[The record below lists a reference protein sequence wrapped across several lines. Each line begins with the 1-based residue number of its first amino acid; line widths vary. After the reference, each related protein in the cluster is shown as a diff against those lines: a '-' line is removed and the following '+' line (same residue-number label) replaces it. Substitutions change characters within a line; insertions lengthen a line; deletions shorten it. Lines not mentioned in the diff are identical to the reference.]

1 MSPCELGD
9 MKKSSRPGVQRY
21 SIVAMTSRV
30 LNALIPAALLLA
42 GALCVHARA
51 AVVPQVSFR
60 NDVMAVLSKAGCNSG
75 PCHGNRNGKGG
86 FKLSLRGEDPD
97 PDYAALVHA
106 AGGRRVNFSNP
117 EESLLLLKPTTT
129 VPHEGQLR
137 LERGSPEYELLRRWI
152 AGRAPDDRDRAAK
165 LARLEV
171 SPASAVLYAPKDH
184 LQVKVTACFGDGSK
198 RDVTSL
204 ACYEA
209 VNTLVEVSRGGLV
222 TRKSPG
228 ETTVLVRY
236 LDQQSP
242 VSLAFVPETLHFK
255 RSDRT
260 PENNFID
267 QHVFAKLRT
276 LRLNASPLC
285 ADEVFCRRAFL
296 DLLGI
301 LPTADE
307 ARRFVADRRGDKRA
321 RLVDALLARPEF
333 AEFWALKWMDLLRAD
348 ERTLDAKGIR
358 AFHQWICAS
367 LATNKPLDQF
377 ARELVAAR
385 GSTYAEPAAN
395 FYRALRTPVERA
407 ESAAQVFLGTRLQC
421 AQCHNHPYER
431 WTQDDYHDWA
441 GVFARVSYKVLENR
455 RRDNNDSH
463 EFIGEQIVFLTNQL
477 SHTNPRLGKPA
488 TPRFLGEKDAVAQRQ
503 SRAGVSPA
511 PAAQRPKRDAP
522 SAPGGRDAR
531 PTLAARGDGEPSVE
545 ADELQ
550 RLSSWLTDPQNHRF
564 ARAQVNRI
572 WFHLLGRGLVDPV
585 DDFRATNP
593 ASHPQLL
600 DALTAD
606 FVKHHFDLRHVI
618 RLVMNSRTYQLS
630 STPAPGS
637 EEDAANYSHVRIRR
651 LGAEQLLDCESQ
663 ASGVPLEFKGWP
675 VGTRAAQVPTVR
687 VEAAGNKRRPG
698 QADLFLRAFGKPP
711 RQLTTECERSCE
723 PAMGQAFQ
731 LISGPT
737 TQELLGEP
745 DNRLGVLLR
754 SGKSDREMVDELFWT
769 VLTRAPEKAEL
780 EQFSALLAT
789 GDKRAALE
797 DILWALLNAK
807 EFVLRR

>member
-1 MSPCELGD
+1 
-9 MKKSSRPGVQRY
+9 
-21 SIVAMTSRV
+21 
-30 LNALIPAALLLA
+30 
-42 GALCVHARA
+42 
-51 AVVPQVSFR
+51 
-60 NDVMAVLSKAGCNSG
+60 MAVLSKAGCNSG

-97 PDYAALVHA
+97 ADYAALVHA
-106 AGGRRVNFSNP
+106 VGGRRVNISNP
-117 EESLLLLKPTTT
+117 EDSLLLLKPTTA

-137 LERGSPEYELLRRWI
+137 LEPGSPEYEMLRRWI

-165 LARLEV
+165 LARLDV
-171 SPASAVLYAPKDH
+171 SPAADVLYAPKDRVQ
-184 LQVKVTACFGDGSK
+184 LKVTGRFQDGSK
-198 RDVTSL
+198 RDVTAL

-209 VNTLVEVSRGGLV
+209 VNTMVEVSRDGLV

-236 LDQQSP
+236 LNQQVP
-242 VSLAFVPETLHFK
+242 ASLAFVPETPYFK
-255 RSDRT
+255 RGAHPR
-260 PENNFID
+260 ENNFID
-267 QHVFAKLRT
+267 RHVFAKLRT

-285 ADEVFCRRAFL
+285 TDEVFCRRAFL
-296 DLLGI
+296 DLLGT

-307 ARRFVADRRGDKRA
+307 ARGFVGDRRGDKRA
-321 RLVDALLARPEF
+321 RLVDTLLARPEF
-333 AEFWALKWMDLLRAD
+333 ADFWALKWMDLLRAD
-348 ERTLDAKGIR
+348 ERALDAKGIR
-358 AFHQWICAS
+358 AFHQWIRAG

-385 GSTYAEPAAN
+385 GSTYTEPAAN

-455 RRDNNDSH
+455 RRDNN
-463 EFIGEQIVFLTNQL
+463 VFLTNQL

-488 TPRFLGEKDAVAQRQ
+488 TPRFLGDYKPVA
-503 SRAGVSPA
+503 A
-511 PAAQRPKRDAP
+511 PAQSTTNEAEFSAASPPQQGTIHGEGKHGTRNTQQASHSRRVEGEDA
-522 SAPGGRDAR
+522 ANRR
-531 PTLAARGDGEPSVE
+531 VEP
-545 ADELQ
+545 DELQ
-550 RLSSWLTDPQNHRF
+550 QLSVWLTRPDNPRF

-572 WFHLLGRGLVDPV
+572 WFHLMGRGLVDPV

-606 FVKHHFDLRHVI
+606 FVKHQFDLCHFI

-630 STPAPGS
+630 STPVPGS
-637 EEDAANYSHVRIRR
+637 EEDAVNYSHVRVRR

-663 ASGVPLEFKGWP
+663 ASGVPLEFKSWP

-737 TQELLGEP
+737 TQEFLGEP
-745 DNRLGVLLR
+745 DNRLGALLG
-754 SGKSDREMVDELFWT
+754 SGKSDREILDELFWT

-780 EQFSALLAT
+780 ERFSALLAV

>member
-1 MSPCELGD
+1 
-9 MKKSSRPGVQRY
+9 
-21 SIVAMTSRV
+21 VAMTSRV
-30 LNALIPAALLLA
+30 LIAHVLAGLLLA
-42 GALCVHARA
+42 GPWRLRA
-51 AVVPQVSFR
+51 SAAAAAPVSFR

-75 PCHGNRNGKGG
+75 SCHGNRNGKGG

-97 PDYAALVHA
+97 ADYAALVHA
-106 AGGRRVNFSNP
+106 VAGRRVNLSNP
-117 EESLLLLKPTTT
+117 EESLLLLKPTTA

-137 LERGSPEYELLRRWI
+137 VEHGSTEYELLRRWI

-165 LARLEV
+165 LTRLDV
-171 SPASAVLYAPKDH
+171 SPASDVLYAPKDRV
-184 LQVKVTACFGDGSK
+184 QIKVIARFQDGSK
-198 RDVTSL
+198 RDVTAF

-209 VNTLVEVSRGGLV
+209 VNTLVDVSRQGLV
-222 TRKSPG
+222 TRKTHG
-228 ETTVLVRY
+228 ETTILVRY
-236 LDQQSP
+236 LDQQAP
-242 VSLAFVPETLHFK
+242 VSLAFVPDSPHFK
-255 RSDRT
+255 RGARP

-267 QHVFAKLRT
+267 RHVLARLRT

-307 ARRFVADRRGDKRA
+307 ARGFVADRRGDKRT
-321 RLVDALLARPEF
+321 RLVDTLLARPEF

-348 ERTLDAKGIR
+348 ERALDAKGIR
-358 AFHQWICAS
+358 AFHQWIRAG
-367 LATNKPLDQF
+367 LAANKPLDQF

-385 GSTYAEPAAN
+385 GSTYTEPAAN

-407 ESAAQVFLGTRLQC
+407 ESAAQVFLGTRLLC

-463 EFIGEQIVFLTNQL
+463 EFIGEQIVFLTNKL
-477 SHTNPRLGKPA
+477 THTNPRLGKPA
-488 TPRFLGEKDAVAQRQ
+488 TPRFLGEKDTVA
-503 SRAGVSPA
+503 A
-511 PAAQRPKRDAP
+511 PAQTTAEKKNGSAASP
-522 SAPGGRDAR
+522 SP
-531 PTLAARGDGEPSVE
+531 RGEGWGEGKNSVE

-550 RLSSWLTDPQNHRF
+550 RLGSWLTGPQNPRF

-572 WFHLLGRGLVDPV
+572 WFHLMGRGLVDPV

-593 ASHPQLL
+593 ASHPELL

-606 FVKHHFDLRHVI
+606 FVKHQFDLRHVI

-630 STPAPGS
+630 SAPAPGS
-637 EEDAANYSHVRIRR
+637 EEDAVNYSHVRVRR

-687 VEAAGNKRRPG
+687 LEAAGNKRRPG

-737 TQELLGEP
+737 TQEFLSEP
-745 DNRLGVLLR
+745 DNLLGTLLG
-754 SGKSDREMVDELFWT
+754 SAKSDREMLDELFWT
-769 VLTRAPEKAEL
+769 VLTRAPESAEL
-780 EQFSALLAT
+780 ERFSALLAA

>member
-1 MSPCELGD
+1 
-9 MKKSSRPGVQRY
+9 
-21 SIVAMTSRV
+21 MTSRG
-30 LNALIPAALLLA
+30 LNALVPAGLLLA
-42 GALCVHARA
+42 GSTCFQASA
-51 AVVPQVSFR
+51 AVAAPVSFR
-60 NDVMAVLSKAGCNSG
+60 NEVMAVLSKAGCNTG

-86 FKLSLRGEDPD
+86 FKLSLRGEDPEA
-97 PDYAALVHA
+97 DYAALVHA
-106 AGGRRVNFSNP
+106 VGGRRVNIINP

-137 LERGSPEYELLRRWI
+137 LERDSTEYEMLRRWI
-152 AGRAPDDRDRAAK
+152 ADRAPDDRERAARPT
-165 LARLEV
+165 RLDV
-171 SPASAVLYAPKDH
+171 SPATEVLYAPKDRVQ
-184 LQVKVTACFGDGSK
+184 LKVIARFQDGSK
-198 RDVTSL
+198 RDVTAL

-209 VNTLVEVSRGGLV
+209 VNTLVDVSRGGLV
-222 TRKSPG
+222 TRKGPG

-236 LDQQSP
+236 LDRQAP
-242 VSLAFVPETLHFK
+242 VSLAFVPETPYFN
-255 RSDRT
+255 RGAR
-260 PENNFID
+260 PAENNFID
-267 QHVFAKLRT
+267 RHVFAKLRT

-296 DLLGI
+296 DLLGL

-307 ARRFVADRRGDKRA
+307 ARGFVADRRGDKRA
-321 RLVDALLARPEF
+321 RLVDTLLERPEF

-348 ERTLDAKGIR
+348 ERALDAKGIR
-358 AFHQWICAS
+358 AFHQWIRAGI
-367 LATNKPLDQF
+367 ATNKPLDQF
-377 ARELVAAR
+377 ARELIAAR
-385 GSTYAEPAAN
+385 GSTYTEPAAN

-431 WTQDDYHDWA
+431 WTQDDYHDWT

-488 TPRFLGEKDAVAQRQ
+488 TPRFLGEKDAVAAPRQ
-503 SRAGVSPA
+503 GRAGVSPA
-511 PAAQRPKRDAP
+511 LAAQRPKGDAP
-522 SAPGGRDAR
+522 SALGRRDAYL
-531 PTLAARGDGEPSVE
+531 TLAARGEREPIVE

-550 RLSSWLTDPQNHRF
+550 RLSSWLTSPQNPRF

-572 WFHLLGRGLVDPV
+572 WFHLMGRGLVDPV

-606 FVKHHFDLRHVI
+606 FVKHKFDLRHVI

-637 EEDAANYSHVRIRR
+637 EEDAVNYSHVRVRR

-737 TQELLGEP
+737 TQEFLGEP
-745 DNRLGVLLR
+745 DNRLGALLG
-754 SGKSDREMVDELFWT
+754 SGKSDREMLEELFWT

-780 EQFSALLAT
+780 ERFSALLAA

>member
-1 MSPCELGD
+1 
-9 MKKSSRPGVQRY
+9 
-21 SIVAMTSRV
+21 MTSRA
-30 LNALIPAALLLA
+30 LNALVLAGLLLA
-42 GALCVHARA
+42 GSWSLRA
-51 AVVPQVSFR
+51 SAAAAAPVSFR

-97 PDYAALVHA
+97 ADYASMVHA
-106 AGGRRVNFSNP
+106 VGGRRVNFTNP
-117 EESLLLLKPTTT
+117 EDSLLLLKPTTA

-137 LERGSPEYELLRRWI
+137 LEGGSPEYEMLRRWI
-152 AGRAPDDRDRAAK
+152 AGRAPDDHDRAAK
-165 LARLEV
+165 LARLDA
-171 SPASAVLYAPKDH
+171 SPATEVLYAPKDRVQ
-184 LQVKVTACFGDGSK
+184 LKVIARFQDGSK
-198 RDVTSL
+198 RDVTAL

-209 VNTLVEVSRGGLV
+209 VNTLVDVSRGGVV
-222 TRKSPG
+222 TRKAPG

-236 LDQQSP
+236 LDQQAP
-242 VSLAFVPETLHFK
+242 ASLAFVPEMPHFK
-255 RSDRT
+255 RGARL

-267 QHVFAKLRT
+267 RHVFAKLRT

-321 RLVDALLARPEF
+321 RLVDTLLARPEF

-348 ERTLDAKGIR
+348 ERALDAKGIR
-358 AFHQWICAS
+358 AFHQWIRAG

-377 ARELVAAR
+377 TRELIAAR
-385 GSTYAEPAAN
+385 GSTYTEPAAN

-431 WTQDDYHDWA
+431 WTQDDYHDWT

-477 SHTNPRLGKPA
+477 THTNPRLGKPA
-488 TPRFLGEKDAVAQRQ
+488 SPRFLGETKSV
-503 SRAGVSPA
+503 
-511 PAAQRPKRDAP
+511 
-522 SAPGGRDAR
+522 SAPTEENPPKHFAPGSPVPRPERRAPTRRGSAAYQRAEQELGAPRLEGRGEGTGG
-531 PTLAARGDGEPSVE
+531 VE
-545 ADELQ
+545 TDELQ
-550 RLSSWLTDPQNHRF
+550 RLSAWLTRPGNPRF

-572 WFHLLGRGLVDPV
+572 WFHLMGRGLVDPV

-606 FVKHHFDLRHVI
+606 FVKHEFDLRHLI

-630 STPAPGS
+630 SAPAPGS
-637 EEDAANYSHVRIRR
+637 EEDAVNYSHVRVRR

-687 VEAAGNKRRPG
+687 VEAAGNRRRPG

-737 TQELLGEP
+737 TQEFLSEP
-745 DNRLGVLLR
+745 DNRLGALLG
-754 SGKSDREMVDELFWT
+754 SGKSDRDILDELFWT
-769 VLTRAPEKAEL
+769 VLTRAPEQAEL
-780 EQFSALLAT
+780 ERFSALLAA

-797 DILWALLNAK
+797 DILWALINAK